1 MTVIVKWLVIRFY
14 VWLQQS
20 DHCFKMDRLSITLS
34 EAFYVMINNKE
45 MLIENIKD
53 TVNSDDEVGR
63 NMYLCY
69 WS

>member
-1 MTVIVKWLVIRFY
+1 
-14 VWLQQS
+14 
-20 DHCFKMDRLSITLS
+20 MDRLSITLS

-53 TVNSDDEVGR
+53 ALNSDDEVGR

-69 WS
+69 